1 MKNIIKYFLIL
12 LVFANFLYAY
22 EDVNTSPVS
31 QEFVSGVPQEFF
43 SGRKVELK
51 KHFLNTIFA
60 VGNSINFTGNSNE
73 DILLFGFNVK
83 INGTMKKS
91 VYILADQVY
100 ISGTIKGNLNVIAKE
115 IHINRCTVIGST
127 SLISPSVN
135 IGQNTYFK
143 NITKIYANHAII
155 GGYYKTLLIKGKKI
169 NFLSNMHIKDNLY
182 VQSAE
187 KPYIPLSSV
196 IRGKYHYK
204 KFFLPKIENIL
215 STKNRMIFSFLSLCV
230 PFILMVFFMPNFLR
244 DTVAII
250 DTSPVKVFFTGV
262 FGIILTPI
270 ILFILMLTLI
280 GAPLSFILLFFY
292 FALIYFSRGFAAA
305 GLGRQIFIKLRETH
319 FKTLLSVIIGIGIFV
334 FLTSIPVAGYF
345 FQGLFI
351 IFGFGAMTSG
361 RIMLYKKLR
370 KSKIL

>member
-1 MKNIIKYFLIL
+1 MKHVIKYFLIL

-22 EDVNTSPVS
+22 ERLGVS
-31 QEFVSGVPQEFF
+31 QVHQEFVSGIPQEFF
-43 SGRKVELK
+43 SGRKIELK

-60 VGNSINFTGNSNE
+60 VGNSINFTGKSSE
-73 DILLFGFNVK
+73 DIILAAFNVK

-91 VYILADQVY
+91 IYVIGDQVY
-100 ISGTIKGNLNVIAKE
+100 ISGIIKNNLNVIAKE
-115 IHINRCTVIGST
+115 IHISGCTVLGST
-127 SLISPSVN
+127 SIISPSVN
-135 IGQNTYFK
+135 IGGRTHFK
-143 NITKIYANHAII
+143 NITKIYTNHAVI
-155 GGYYKTLLIKGKKI
+155 GGDYKTLLIKGKKI
-169 NFLSNMHIKDNLY
+169 SFLPNVRIKNNLY
-182 VQSAE
+182 VQSPE
-187 KPYIPLSSV
+187 KPEMPLSS

-204 KFFLPKIENIL
+204 KFFLFKIVNIL

-230 PFILMVFFMPNFLR
+230 PFVLMVFFMPNFLR

-250 DTSPVKVFFTGV
+250 DTSPVKIFFTGIL
-262 FGIILTPI
+262 GIILTPVV
-270 ILFILMLTLI
+270 LFILMLTLI

-292 FALIYFSRGFAAA
+292 FALIYFSRGFAAVSV
-305 GLGRQIFIKLRETH
+305 GRQIFIKLRETH

-334 FLTSIPVAGYF
+334 LFTSIPVAGYF

-361 RIMLYKKLR
+361 RVMLYKKLR